1 METQNKNSLHS
12 ELEKKQT
19 SMTNVQCNET
29 TTLNAKHC
37 LVEKKTTI
45 TTEIRT
51 QKTTIG
57 HHLRAILW
65 R

>member
-1 METQNKNSLHS
+1 
-12 ELEKKQT
+12 
-19 SMTNVQCNET
+19 MTNVQCNET